1 MGGGPRFFV
10 FLDAADRG
18 GGLGGFGYMEFSW
31 NNQKTTVRLL

>member
-18 GGLGGFGYMEFSW
+18 GDWAVLDTW
-31 NNQKTTVRLL
+31 NLVGIIRKQ

>member
-1 MGGGPRFFV
+1 VGGGPRFFV
-10 FLDAADRG
+10 FLDAADR